1 MTRTADRPA
10 EWQDSNVFS
19 DITENGT
26 YYLWAK
32 DNVQRVS
39 ADADDGGGDGGEGT
53 PDPGPEEIV
62 IDTIDRSRPV
72 MDDILH
78 SAVDNAP
85 AGMFGYPHFNEVDR
99 PELLAHDLAD
109 EGWTDSGIKAIY
121 YQFAADEDSLEADW
135 LTYDELDKPAMR
147 EEYFGNI
154 YAKAEDN
161 AGNVSDAIFAGF
173 MFEQTAPVAEK
184 TLTPDHWT
192 NGTVEIDLSTDDNLS
207 GVRDITL
214 PDGSVVDATQAK
226 YTVDK
231 NGVYNFSVRDYCGN
245 VLTYPVE
252 VSNIDQLAPAAD
264 YEVIPGDWTNK
275 PVTIRVTA
283 ADPEPEDGYAPSGVK
298 SITMPDGTVVEG
310 DAADFTV
317 SVNGTYDFII
327 TEIGR
332 ASCRERV

>member
-1 MTRTADRPA
+1 MAG
-10 EWQDSNVFS
+10 QQCVS

-39 ADADDGGGDGGEGT
+39 ADADDDGGDGGEGT

-109 EGWTDSGIKAIY
+109 DGWTDSGIKAIY

-173 MFEQTAPVAEK
+173 MFEQTEPVAEK
-184 TLTPDHWT
+184 P
-192 NGTVEIDLSTDDNLS
+192 
-207 GVRDITL
+207 
-214 PDGSVVDATQAK
+214 
-226 YTVDK
+226 
-231 NGVYNFSVRDYCGN
+231 
-245 VLTYPVE
+245 
-252 VSNIDQLAPAAD
+252 
-264 YEVIPGDWTNK
+264 
-275 PVTIRVTA
+275 
-283 ADPEPEDGYAPSGVK
+283 
-298 SITMPDGTVVEG
+298 
-310 DAADFTV
+310 
-317 SVNGTYDFII
+317 
-327 TEIGR
+327 
-332 ASCRERV
+332 